1 MPYIT
6 PCNGEHLMSRTFT
19 YPKAD
24 TFTFRLDP
32 ALKAALTD
40 AASEARMPPAEL
52 VRTLLR
58 AHLAGKERRAFEVEA
73 RQQSLAIAQRASDP
87 TSDEARVL
95 AEIEADLESGAFAET
110 WKA

>member
-1 MPYIT
+1 MPYIM
-6 PCNGEHLMSRTFT
+6 PFNIKLLMSRTST
-19 YPKAD
+19 NPKAD

-32 ALKAALTD
+32 ALKAALTR

-52 VRTLLR
+52 VRGLIR
-58 AHLAGKERRAFEVEA
+58 AHLAGEERRAFEVEA
-73 RQQSLAIAQRASDP
+73 RRQSLVIAQRADDP
-87 TSDEARVL
+87 SSDEARVM